1 MTNHSFETIFPI
13 SNPVLK
19 FALILIIILI
29 APSISKKMKIP
40 SIISLI
46 ISGAL
51 VGPHGFNLMQ
61 RDSSIIL
68 FGTVGL
74 LYIMFIA
81 GLEIDMADFKKNS
94 HKSLV
99 FGLYTFCI
107 PMILGIISSYYFLN
121 INILSSVLIASLF
134 ASHTLVTYPILG
146 KFGITKDPAVNIA
159 VGGTMITDVLALLVL
174 AVIVGITKNTSSI
187 QFWFQ
192 FAVNLILFILTI
204 IYIFPIISRYFL
216 KNINDS
222 ISQYIFILAMVF
234 FSSFLAELSGIEAII
249 GAFLAGLALNQ
260 LIPHSSPLMNRID
273 FIGNAL
279 FIPFFLIGVGML
291 INFKILLTDIHTIK
305 IALTMIVIATFSKY
319 LAACLT
325 QKTFRLNHSQR
336 DIIFR
341 LSNSQAAATLAAV
354 LVAYNIILGTDS
366 TGEAI
371 RLLDDKVLD
380 ATIMMILVTCT
391 IASFYTQ
398 KGASRLSSNEITID
412 KSINDN
418 VDHKILIPLS
428 YPKNIE
434 DLLHL
439 ALSMKLKNEK
449 NNLYAL
455 NIILTYDQDEKNEKK
470 SKEILEKAA
479 KIVEATDDQLNQIMR
494 YDINVSNAI
503 SNVVLEQK
511 ISDLIIGLHHKQGFT
526 DTYLGKLT
534 ESIIDSNACNIYVYK
549 SRQPIN
555 TLKRMVVVF
564 PDNAEKEI
572 GFIHVVNKI
581 CNIVCHNGIQM
592 ILYAPEIIIK
602 QFSEIQ
608 KNISFELISHSFV
621 DWDDFLIISS
631 SVQDNDG
638 IFIILSRMCTI
649 SYQNQ
654 MEKIPKYL
662 NKYFANQNIILCY
675 PKQLEQSECQ
685 YK

>member
-46 ISGAL
+46 LSGAL

-336 DIIFR
+336 DIIFG

>member
-336 DIIFR
+336 DIIFG

-654 MEKIPKYL
+654 MGKIPKYL